1 MAKLE
6 IPVIDLTPQSRK
18 SDYQDYW
25 WLEANGDVH
34 NHVWSVATKLEDQA
48 RERQLDDLRNA
59 RLTTNRQFL
68 SLNIPSVAG
77 RSNYKPPT
85 DASRLTLNVIKSCV
99 DTAAAKISKSKPRPQ
114 FVTSGGDWKLKKK
127 SKQLTKYL
135 DGLFDSANV
144 YPIAQE
150 CFVDACTF
158 GTGVLKVL
166 IKDEESI
173 AVERVLA
180 QEILVDEA
188 ESYYSNPRQ
197 LHHRKFMSRNLLS
210 SMFPQAKDKIATA
223 QSTIV
228 ANDASQEDLITVV
241 ESWHLSSSSKAKDGR
256 RTICI
261 SNATLVDEVWKHD
274 FFPFAFLR
282 WSKLPVGFFGQGLA
296 EELTG
301 IQIEINKIL
310 RNIQAAQAVM
320 SVPRV
325 FMESGSIINQAKL
338 QPNPEGLSVVPYQGA
353 QPTFLSAP
361 AMPGEIYSHLDRLV
375 NKAYEITGIS
385 QLSASSKKPGG
396 LDSGVAIREFQ
407 DIESERFILVGQRWE
422 ELFLDVA
429 KIAIE
434 LSRDLYEINPEL
446 NVTVASRSS
455 MEKIKWK
462 DINLKKDQ
470 FVMRCFPTSI
480 LPTTPAG
487 RLQTIQEFI
496 QAGFLTK
503 EEGMSLL
510 DFPDLERANNLGTA
524 AVDDVMTILENIV
537 DEGEY
542 TTPEPYMNLELCVK
556 LAQSMY
562 LRSRNNNVP
571 EDRLELLRRFI
582 DEAKGMLT
590 PPEPPAAPQAPMPP
604 QDQLAVPEPLPQS
617 DLIPQVPPM

>member
-1 MAKLE
+1 MANQQ

-18 SDYQDYW
+18 SDYQDHW
-25 WLEANGDVH
+25 WQEPKDNAH
-34 NHVWSVATKLEDQA
+34 NHVWSIATKLEDQA

-59 RLTTNRQFL
+59 RLTSNRQFL

-77 RSNYKPPT
+77 RSNYKPPS

-99 DTAAAKISKSKPRPQ
+99 DTASAKISKAKPRPQ
-114 FVTSGGDWKLKKK
+114 FITSGGDWKLKKK

-135 DGLFDSANV
+135 DGLFDAAQV
-144 YPIAQE
+144 YPTAQE
-150 CFVDACTF
+150 VFVDACTF
-158 GTGVLKVL
+158 GTGVLKV
-166 IKDEESI
+166 IIQDEDHI
-173 AVERVLA
+173 AVERVLP

-197 LHHRKFMSRNLLS
+197 IHHRKFMSRTQLMA
-210 SMFPQAKDKIATA
+210 MFPDQEANIRTAAT
-223 QSTIV
+223 TIV
-228 ANDASQEDLITVV
+228 ANDASQEDMVTVV
-241 ESWHLSSSSKAKDGR
+241 ESWHLPTKANAKDGR

-325 FMESGSIINQAKL
+325 FMESGSIVNSSKL
-338 QPNPEGLSVVPYQGA
+338 QPNPEGLSVVPYQGN
-353 QPTFLSAP
+353 QPTFLTAS

-422 ELFLDVA
+422 QLFLDIA

-434 LSRDLYEINPEL
+434 LSRDLYEINPDL

-462 DINLKKDQ
+462 EIDLKKDQ

-487 RLQTIQEFI
+487 RLQAVQELIQG
-496 QAGFLTK
+496 GFLTK
-503 EEGMSLL
+503 EEGGALL
-510 DFPDLERANNLGTA
+510 DFPDLERANNLSTA
-524 AVDDVMTILENIV
+524 AVDDVMSIIEDIV

-542 TTPEPYMNLELCVK
+542 TTPEPYFNLDLCVK
-556 LAQSMY
+556 LGQSMY
-562 LRSRNNNVP
+562 LRSRKNNVP

-582 DEAKGMLT
+582 DDSKNLLT
-590 PPEPPAAPQAPMPP
+590 PPESPAPPPAPPAEAP
-604 QDQLAVPEPLPQS
+604 LATPEPLPQS
-617 DLIPQVPPM
+617 DLLPQVPAI